1 MQKTLDIAL
10 RIEKQKEYK
19 MSELVQTEMK
29 PFIQGVWEKEQFGQP
44 TQVQT
49 SAIPLILEGKDVI
62 AESPTGTGKTLAYL
76 LPALNN
82 IDPEKKA
89 IQVVILASSQEL
101 VMQILQEVQKWS
113 EGSGIRSASFI
124 GGANVK
130 RQLEKLKKN
139 PHIIAGTPGRLF
151 ELIKQKKV
159 KMHEVKTI
167 VLDEGDQLLTHEHLP
182 TVQNIIRSAL
192 ADRQVVLF
200 SATLSKYV
208 EKEAKELMK
217 DPEVIRIEKDE
228 TIQAGRVEHIYFMA
242 EQREKLKLLEKVSR
256 LPDVKALV
264 FIKDI
269 GNLTVAGEK
278 LAFNGIETA
287 LLHSDLNKDKRK
299 NALKDFRTGRVNM
312 LLATDVA
319 ARGLDIK
326 GVTHVVHLDFPKD
339 IEQYVHR
346 SGRTGRF
353 GADGTVISLVTERE
367 ERELKKFCREMNIPV
382 ERKVFFKGNIV
393 SPDAR
398 G

>member
-1 MQKTLDIAL
+1 
-10 RIEKQKEYK
+10 

-29 PFIQGVWEKEQFGQP
+29 PFIQAVWEKEQFGQP
-44 TQVQT
+44 TQVQA
-49 SAIPLILEGKDVI
+49 SAIPLILDGKDVL

-76 LPALNN
+76 LPVLNK
-82 IDPEKKA
+82 IDPDKRA
-89 IQVVILASSQEL
+89 IQAVILASSQEL

-130 RQLEKLKKN
+130 RQLEKLKKS

-208 EKEAKELMK
+208 EKEAKDLMK

-228 TIQAGRVEHIYFMA
+228 TIQAGKVEHIYFIA

-256 LPDVKALV
+256 LPEAKVLV

-299 NALKDFRTGRVNM
+299 NTLKDFRTGKVNM

-367 ERELKKFCREMNIPV
+367 ERELKKFCRELNIPV
-382 ERKVFFKGNIV
+382 ERRVFFKGDIV
-393 SPDAR
+393 SPEER
-398 G
+398 K

>member
-1 MQKTLDIAL
+1 
-10 RIEKQKEYK
+10 

-29 PFIQGVWEKEQFGQP
+29 PFIQAVWEKEQFGQP

-49 SAIPLILEGKDVI
+49 SAIPLILEGKDVL

-76 LPALNN
+76 LPVLNK
-82 IDPEKKA
+82 IDPDKKS

-139 PHIIAGTPGRLF
+139 PQIIAGTPGRLF

-208 EKEAKELMK
+208 EKEAKDLMK

-228 TIQAGRVEHIYFMA
+228 TIQAGKVEHIYFIA

-256 LPDVKALV
+256 LPEAKALV

-299 NALKDFRTGRVNM
+299 NALKDFRTGKVNM

-326 GVTHVVHLDFPKD
+326 GVTHVVHLDFPQD

-367 ERELKKFCREMNIPV
+367 ERELKKFCRELNISV
-382 ERKVFFKGNIV
+382 ERKVFFKGDIV

-398 G
+398 R

>member
-1 MQKTLDIAL
+1 
-10 RIEKQKEYK
+10 

-44 TQVQT
+44 TQVQA
-49 SAIPLILEGKDVI
+49 SAIPLILEGKDVL

-76 LPALNN
+76 LPVLNK
-82 IDPEKKA
+82 IDPDKKA

-101 VMQILQEVQKWS
+101 VMQIFQEVQKWS

-130 RQLEKLKKN
+130 RQLEKLKKS

-208 EKEAKELMK
+208 EKEAKDLMK
-217 DPEVIRIEKDE
+217 EPEVIRIEKDE
-228 TIQAGRVEHIYFMA
+228 TIQAGKVEHIYFMA

-256 LPDVKALV
+256 LPEAKALV

-299 NALKDFRTGRVNM
+299 NALKDFRTGKVNM

-367 ERELKKFCREMNIPV
+367 ERELKKFCRELNISV
-382 ERKVFFKGNIV
+382 ERKVFFKGDIV
-393 SPDAR
+393 SPDER
-398 G
+398 R

>member
-1 MQKTLDIAL
+1 
-10 RIEKQKEYK
+10 
-19 MSELVQTEMK
+19 MSEIIQQLK
-29 PFIQGVWEKEQFGQP
+29 PFIQKVWEKEQFTQL

-49 SAIPLILEGKDVI
+49 SAIPLILEGKDVM

-76 LPALNN
+76 LPVLNK
-82 IDPEKKA
+82 IDPESKA
-89 IQVVILASSQEL
+89 VQAVVLASSQEL
-101 VMQILQEVQKWS
+101 VMQIFQEVQKWG

-139 PHIIAGTPGRLF
+139 PHIIAGTPGRLL
-151 ELIKQKKV
+151 ELIKQKKI

-167 VLDEGDQLLTHEHLP
+167 VLDEGDQLLTQEHLP
-182 TVQNIIRSAL
+182 TVQNIVRSTL
-192 ADRQVVLF
+192 AERQVVLF
-200 SATLSKYV
+200 SATLSARV
-208 EKEAKELMK
+208 EKEAKDLMGEV
-217 DPEVIRIEKDE
+217 EVIRVKKDE
-228 TIQAGRVEHIYFMA
+228 TIQAGQVEHIYFMA
-242 EQREKLKLLEKVSR
+242 EQREKIKLVEKISR
-256 LPDVKALV
+256 LDDIKALV

-269 GNLTVAGEK
+269 GNLTVASEK
-278 LAFNGIETA
+278 LAFNGINTA
-287 LLHSDLNKDKRK
+287 ILHSDLNKDKRK
-299 NALKDFRTGRVNM
+299 NALKDFRTGKVNM

-367 ERELKKFCREMNIPV
+367 ERELKKYCREMKV
-382 ERKVFFKGNIV
+382 EAERKVFYRGDIV
-393 SPDAR
+393 SPENR
-398 G
+398 R